1 MSRAA
6 RTKIA
11 HQDVELFNVEL
22 LETDQN
28 TEDISQRA
36 AAQYQGCFFGL
47 FHGFRHPTFISVTS
61 HKKDH

>member
-11 HQDVELFNVEL
+11 HQDVEL

-28 TEDISQRA
+28 TEDITQRA
-36 AAQYQGCFFGL
+36 AAQYQVAYYVKCKVAL
-47 FHGFRHPTFISVTS
+47 IKLTVGFLVLQT
-61 HKKDH
+61 